1 MIRVGVVG
9 CGYWGPGLV
18 RNFYENDLVELK
30 YICDLQPER
39 LAKLKKRYPTVNATT
54 NYDDLLNDPALDAIA
69 VATPVDSHYM
79 LAKKALEHGKH
90 VLVEKPMC
98 TTSQQCLD
106 LVATAEDRRL
116 TLMVDHTFVYHP
128 AIRQIKD
135 IMDRG
140 ELGEI
145 LYFDSVRVNLG
156 LFQSDVNVIWDL
168 APHDLSIID
177 FLLDQ
182 TPMSVSAHGACHAG
196 NGMEDIAYINLEFEK
211 NLIAHLNVSWL
222 SPVKIRHIMIGGTKK
237 MICYDD
243 LQPAEKIRVYDKGI
257 SVTQPN
263 SDENRYQ
270 NLIQY
275 RLGDMY
281 VPVTPVSE
289 ALQTEIAHFVDC
301 VMNKKK
307 PITDGRAGLRVVKL
321 LELANESIKQH
332 KPQPLS
338 MMEFAR

>member
-1 MIRVGVVG
+1 MIKVGLVG
-9 CGYWGPGLV
+9 CGYWGPGLA

-30 YICDLQPER
+30 YVCDLQQEK
-39 LAKLKKRYPTVNATT
+39 LGKLKKRYPTVIATT
-54 NYDDLLNDPALDAIA
+54 NYSDLLNDPELDAIA
-69 VATPVDSHYM
+69 VATPVDSHYK
-79 LAKKALEHGKH
+79 LAKAALEAGKH

-98 TTSQQCLD
+98 TTSAECLD
-106 LVATAEDRRL
+106 LVATAEDRGL

-128 AIRQIKD
+128 AIKRIKS
-135 IMDRG
+135 IIESG

-145 LYFDSVRVNLG
+145 LYFDSVRINLG

-177 FLLDQ
+177 YLLGQ
-182 TPMSVSAHGACHAG
+182 TPTSVSAFGSCHAG
-196 NGMEDIAYINLEFEK
+196 NGIEDIAYINLEFEN

-222 SPVKIRHIMIGGTKK
+222 SPVKVRNIMIGGTKK

-243 LQPAEKIRVYDKGI
+243 LLPAEKIRVYDKGI
-257 SVTQPN
+257 SVTQPA
-263 SDENRYQ
+263 SPEKRYE

-281 VPVTPVSE
+281 APVTEVTE
-289 ALQTEIAHFVDC
+289 ALQTEVAHFVDC

-307 PITDGRAGLRVVKL
+307 PLSDGKAGLRVVQL
-321 LELANESIKQH
+321 LELANESLKSRS
-332 KPQPLS
+332 PRALS
-338 MMEFAR
+338 LEPAR